1 MLFCAFKSTFS
12 SNIIC
17 ILKFV
22 NSCKFVKIEIYFKIS
37 KAYWTCKITDYVSIM
52 KNSNLWNKLL
62 WYILFCFCNLATVS
76 LSRASSKIKRVL
88 GTSWK
93 LFVCPAWIFPLKLV
107 WSIICTQKIFF
118 FFKSIILQIYFK
130 FLQNI
135 EKKDINSLPPTQIL
149 NIKFGEG
156 KEKSF

>member
-1 MLFCAFKSTFS
+1 M
-12 SNIIC
+12 
-17 ILKFV
+17 
-22 NSCKFVKIEIYFKIS
+22 KIEIYFKIS
-37 KAYWTCKITDYVSIM
+37 KANWTCKITDYVSIM

-62 WYILFCFCNLATVS
+62 WYILFCFCNIATVS

-93 LFVCPAWIFPLKLV
+93 LFVCPYAWIFPLKLV
-107 WSIICTQKIFF
+107 WSTICTQKIFF
-118 FFKSIILQIYFK
+118 LFFKSNILQIF
-130 FLQNI
+130 FLTKHW
-135 EKKDINSLPPTQIL
+135 KKYINSLAPTQIL